1 MPTISMFYGLIVR
14 MYYFDNQQHNTP
26 HIHAVYQNNEAVV
39 EIPSGNVLAGQLPPA
54 KMKLLIAWMEIHNDE
69 LMADW
74 QLALNGEQVFKIDP
88 LR

>member
-1 MPTISMFYGLIVR
+1 MFYGLIVR

-26 HIHAVYQNNEAVV
+26 HIHVVYQDDEAVV
-39 EIPSGNVLAGQLPPA
+39 EIPSGNVLAGQLPSA
-54 KMKLLIAWMEIHNDE
+54 KMKLLIAWMEIHSDE

-74 QLALNGEQVFKIDP
+74 QLALNGEHVFKIDP